1 VSAPRAGAGAPIAI
15 RTLSDGGQTALQVAA
30 EAAGFITQAQR
41 TLEIALYDLELS
53 TEAAAIVADAVKSTV
68 DRGVA
73 VRLAYNVDHDRPVPI
88 PPPPRTDTGLVAAL
102 GVPSAPIP
110 GVPDLMHHKY
120 VIRDTRAVWT
130 GSTNWTDDS
139 WSREENVVIT
149 LESDEIAAA
158 YRLDFEQIWAAR
170 AVERSGDV
178 EPRPVE
184 VGDTT
189 VRAWFCPDRGAEL
202 AHRIAEAIGHARRHV
217 RIASPVITSGPI
229 LGTLAEVAADGK
241 VDLAG
246 VVDATQ
252 IQEVYAQWR
261 AKEGTHWKLASLG
274 QVLGSADFTGKR
286 STPYRP
292 GSVHDYM
299 HAKVTVADDVA
310 FVGSFNLSHSGEM
323 NAENV
328 LELRDPELCQRLGA
342 FIDETRSR
350 YPRAPLPPSGAGPLG
365 GG

>member
-1 VSAPRAGAGAPIAI
+1 VSASGTRGGAPIAI
-15 RTLSDGGQTALQVAA
+15 RTLSDGGQTAAQVAA
-30 EAAGFITQAQR
+30 EAAGFIAQAR
-41 TLEIALYDLELS
+41 ETLEIALYDLELS
-53 TEAAAIVADAVKSTV
+53 SEAAAIVTDAVRSV
-68 DRGVA
+68 VERGVA
-73 VRLAYNVDHDRPVPI
+73 VRLAYNVDHARPIPI
-88 PPPPRTDTGLVAAL
+88 PPPPRTDTDLVAAL

-120 VIRDTRAVWT
+120 VIRDASAAWT

-139 WSREENVVIT
+139 WSREENLVIT
-149 LESDEIAAA
+149 LESREIAAA

-170 AVERSGDV
+170 AVARSGDV
-178 EPRPVE
+178 EPRPID
-184 VGDTT
+184 VGDAT

-202 AHRIAEAIGHARRHV
+202 AHRIAKAIGNARRRV

-252 IQEVYAQWR
+252 IQEVYFQWR
-261 AKEGTHWKLASLG
+261 AKPGTHWKLASLG

-286 STPYRP
+286 STPYAP

-299 HAKVTVADDVA
+299 HAKATVADDLA

-328 LELRDPELCQRLGA
+328 LELHDADLCERLAA
-342 FIDETRSR
+342 FIDQIRSR
-350 YPRAPLPPSGAGPLG
+350 YPKAPVPR
-365 GG
+365 